1 VGLRLSLIT
10 MSGTPRV
17 RCAAA
22 VKPEPAKA
30 AHLTGQ
36 AEDREMGSRG
46 LRRAGILIGNPI
58 IAAVISDPR
67 AVDAMRL
74 GGTYR

>member
-1 VGLRLSLIT
+1 
-10 MSGTPRV
+10 
-17 RCAAA
+17 
-22 VKPEPAKA
+22 
-30 AHLTGQ
+30 
-36 AEDREMGSRG
+36 MGSRG